1 MQNQASC
8 AHGEFFIL
16 ILFEFLI
23 KIDEFTSYFISFY
36 SCKDLPGIL
45 NVKYT
50 KRSIIS
56 IHAND
61 GHSAAGLNK
70 SKVYYDES
78 SATRKFL

>member
-1 MQNQASC
+1 M
-8 AHGEFFIL
+8 
-16 ILFEFLI
+16 
-23 KIDEFTSYFISFY
+23 KKDEFTSYFIISFH
-36 SCKDLPGIL
+36 SCKGLPGIL

-50 KRSIIS
+50 ERSIIS

-78 SATRKFL
+78 TATKKLL

>member
-23 KIDEFTSYFISFY
+23 KIDEFTSYFISFH

-50 KRSIIS
+50 ERSIAP
-56 IHAND
+56 IHANE
-61 GHSAAGLNK
+61 HSAAGL
-70 SKVYYDES
+70 E
-78 SATRKFL
+78 

>member
-8 AHGEFFIL
+8 AHGKLFIL

-23 KIDEFTSYFISFY
+23 KIDEFTSYFISFH

-50 KRSIIS
+50 ERSIIVP

-61 GHSAAGLNK
+61 GHSAGAGLNK
-70 SKVYYDES
+70 SKV
-78 SATRKFL
+78 